1 MNRPQTRYVKSGGV
15 NIAYQVFGSGSIDLV
30 FVSGWVSNLEFAWQ
44 EPSYARFFE
53 LLGSFSRVIMFD
65 KRGTGLSDTDGR
77 PPSLEQRMEDLC
89 AVMDAVG
96 CERAALLGNSEGGSM
111 AMLFAATHPRRT
123 SALVLAGA
131 FAKRI
136 WSADYPWAPTPQ
148 ERQRFF
154 DIIEKDWGGSVDV
167 SVICPSRAGDP
178 AFAAWYSANMRF
190 GASPGAALML
200 AHTNTEIDVRG
211 ILPSIRVP
219 TLVLHRRGD
228 KDAKFA
234 EGEYIAA
241 HIPNAKFVALDGE
254 DHLIWSQNP
263 EVALDEIEE
272 FLTGT
277 RHSHEID
284 RVLATILFT
293 DIVDSTGHAA
303 ALGDQ
308 RWRDLLA
315 RHHALV
321 RGEIARY
328 RGREINT
335 AGDGFFATFDGPARA
350 IRCALEIERSVSS
363 TLGLKLRAGVHTGE
377 CVAEGN
383 NLTGIGVHIGARVG
397 ALAGADEVLVSS
409 AVKDLVAGSGLTFTD
424 HGVHVLKGV
433 PGEWRIFAVK
443 K

>member
-1 MNRPQTRYVKSGGV
+1 MNRPQTQYVKNGGV
-15 NIAYQVFGSGSIDLV
+15 NIAYQVFGSGAIDLV

-53 LLGSFSRVIMFD
+53 LLGSFARVIMFD
-65 KRGTGLSDTDGR
+65 KRGTGLSDSDGR

-111 AMLFAATHPRRT
+111 AMLFAATHPQRT

-136 WSADYPWAPTPQ
+136 WSPDYPWAPTPEQ
-148 ERQRFF
+148 RQHFF
-154 DIIEKDWGGSVDV
+154 DMIKNNWGGTVDV
-167 SVICPSRAGDP
+167 GDICPSRAGDP

-200 AHTNTEIDVRG
+200 AHTNTEIDVRAV
-211 ILPSIRVP
+211 LPTIRVP

-228 KDAKFA
+228 RDAKLA
-234 EGEYIAA
+234 EGEYIARQ
-241 HIPNAKFVALDGE
+241 IPNAKLVVLEGS
-254 DHLIWSQNP
+254 DHLIWSESP

-277 RHSHEID
+277 RHAHEID
-284 RVLATILFT
+284 RTLATVLFT
-293 DIVDSTGHAA
+293 DIVDSTKHASE
-303 ALGDQ
+303 LGDQ

-315 RHHALV
+315 RHHALA

-350 IRCALEIERSVSS
+350 IRCALAIESGSAA
-363 TLGLKLRAGVHTGE
+363 TLGLKVRAGVHTGE
-377 CVAEGN
+377 CIAEGD
-383 NLTGIGVHIGARVG
+383 NLSGIAVHIGARVG
-397 ALAGADEVLVSS
+397 ALAGGDEVLVSS
-409 AVKDLVAGSGLTFTD
+409 AVKDLVAGSGLSFADRGMHT
-424 HGVHVLKGV
+424 LKGV
-433 PGEWRIFAVK
+433 PGDWHIFAVAH
-443 K
+443 

>member
-1 MNRPQTRYVKSGGV
+1 MNRPQTQYVKNGGV
-15 NIAYQVFGSGSIDLV
+15 NIAYQAFGSGSVDLV

-65 KRGTGLSDTDGR
+65 KRGTGLSDSDGR

-136 WSADYPWAPTPQ
+136 WSPDYPWAPTPQ

-154 DIIEKDWGGSVDV
+154 DIIEKDWGGAVDV

-211 ILPSIRVP
+211 ILSSIRVP

-228 KDAKFA
+228 RDAKFA

-284 RVLATILFT
+284 RVLATVLFT

-350 IRCALEIERSVSS
+350 IRCALDIERSISS
-363 TLGLKLRAGVHTGE
+363 TLGLKVRAGVHTGE

-383 NLTGIGVHIGARVG
+383 NLTGIAVHIGARVG

-409 AVKDLVAGSGLTFTD
+409 AVKDLVAGSGLNFTD
-424 HGVHVLKGV
+424 HGVHMLKGV
-433 PGEWRIFAVK
+433 PGEWRIYAVK
-443 K
+443 

>member
-1 MNRPQTRYVKSGGV
+1 M
-15 NIAYQVFGSGSIDLV
+15 
-30 FVSGWVSNLEFAWQ
+30 
-44 EPSYARFFE
+44 
-53 LLGSFSRVIMFD
+53 
-65 KRGTGLSDTDGR
+65 
-77 PPSLEQRMEDLC
+77 
-89 AVMDAVG
+89 
-96 CERAALLGNSEGGSM
+96 
-111 AMLFAATHPRRT
+111 
-123 SALVLAGA
+123 
-131 FAKRI
+131 
-136 WSADYPWAPTPQ
+136 APTRE

-154 DIIEKDWGGSVDV
+154 DMIEKDWGGAVDV

-211 ILPSIRVP
+211 ILSSIRVP

-228 KDAKFA
+228 RDAKFA

-254 DHLIWSQNP
+254 DHLIWSQSP

-284 RVLATILFT
+284 RVLATVLFT
-293 DIVDSTGHAA
+293 DIVDSTGRAA

-350 IRCALEIERSVSS
+350 IRCALDIERSISS
-363 TLGLKLRAGVHTGE
+363 TLGLKVRAGVHTGE
-377 CVAEGN
+377 CVAEGD
-383 NLTGIGVHIGARVG
+383 NLTGIAVHIGARVG

-409 AVKDLVAGSGLTFTD
+409 AVKDLVAGSGLNFTD
-424 HGVHVLKGV
+424 HGVHLLKGV
-433 PGEWRIFAVK
+433 PGEWRIYAVK
-443 K
+443 Q